1 SRSHS
6 ILTEHEC
13 STRTSH
19 RCGQFSVINELPVR
33 TRWSNVLLG
42 GLWFGAGHPDM
53 VTFLNQFVEEINSI
67 GTIVW
72 ESDGHQ
78 MESRVQ
84 VICCC
89 VDAPARAA
97 VLNMKQYNGY
107 YGCTWCLQ
115 KGTYLNGKTLTPR
128 ASRRDIESALQ
139 QGEPSHGVKG
149 PTPLMNAPGLN
160 LVWGVN
166 PDYLH
171 SVLEGVT
178 KQMCDNW
185 LT

>member
-1 SRSHS
+1 SNSNKS
-6 ILTEHEC
+6 SLWSVQC
-13 STRTSH
+13 
-19 RCGQFSVINELPVR
+19 VINELAVR

-53 VTFLNQFVEEINSI
+53 VMFLNQFVEINRI
-67 GTIVW
+67 GTIAW
-72 ESDGHQ
+72 ESDEHL
-78 MESRVQ
+78 MESKVQ
-84 VICCC
+84 VICSC

-115 KGTYLNGKTLTPR
+115 KGTYLNGKSLLSRYIERTPDS
-128 ASRRDIESALQ
+128 SRRDIEAALQ

-171 SVLEGVT
+171 CVLEGVT
-178 KQMCDNW
+178 KQMCESW